1 MSGWVT
7 FWTAVGAVGSC
18 AAIFVGLSGGSSP
31 IPSSTSSPILTVDP
45 EPSADIATVRYPDY
59 IYDDTCSCND
69 VGSVRA
75 GAKIRL
81 ICEASGAQYRKNGR
95 SSTTW
100 YQVDG
105 GYVSEVVVNTSSRFK
120 PDTC

>member
-18 AAIFVGLSGGSSP
+18 AAIFVGLQGGGSS
-31 IPSSTSSPILTVDP
+31 STPTPVSTLAPGPV
-45 EPSADIATVRYPDY
+45 ADANIATVRYGDY
-59 IYDDTCSCND
+59 VYDDTCSCND
-69 VGSVRA
+69 VDSLLA

-81 ICEASGAQYRKNGR
+81 ICEASGAQFSKNGR

-100 YQVDG
+100 YQVAG
-105 GYVSEVVVNTSSRFK
+105 GYVSKVVVTTSSRFD
-120 PDTC
+120 PDAC